1 MLAQKQNAYKADN
14 TNLKITELSKLL
26 HGMLLKDEQATLT

>member
-14 TNLKITELSKLL
+14 TNLRITELSKWF
-26 HGMLLKDEQATLT
+26 HGTLLKDEQVALT